1 MKVLKKPCGRI
12 LVQPRSTKSKEWTKE
27 HEYAGKQ
34 VKDLITNEKHLL
46 PCSLDYVVIF
56 IHFFFFFFFKYFLC
70 YDSQQLELVCVYV
83 RLCVCAGQK
92 NITNLKRKRMGT
104 VSGTWPWKG

>member
-46 PCSLDYVVIF
+46 PC
-56 IHFFFFFFFKYFLC
+56 
-70 YDSQQLELVCVYV
+70 
-83 RLCVCAGQK
+83 
-92 NITNLKRKRMGT
+92 
-104 VSGTWPWKG
+104 